1 MIEGLEK
8 IENETPPK
16 RPQDTL
22 QRDMKDF
29 FKPDHD
35 FSICLY
41 TKRKLDFNISTAL
54 MPQIKQVVDVEM
66 ASKAEED
73 IKQPP
78 SQDTNIPVRDEPS
91 PKKKGVAAKKEES
104 KVLPPKKGSNKKATP
119 PAEPVEPPKKA
130 PIVE

>member
-8 IENETPPK
+8 NENETPVK
-16 RPQDTL
+16 RPQDSI

-78 SQDTNIPVRDEPS
+78 SQDTNIPVRDETS
-91 PKKKGVAAKKEES
+91 PKKKVNAKKEES
-104 KVLPPKKGSNKKATP
+104 KVLPAKKGSNKKATP
-119 PAEPVEPPKKA
+119 PAESVEPPKKA
-130 PIVE
+130 PE